1 MKRSVAALASS
12 LSLCLAILATAHA
25 QTATFPDKAVTIIVP
40 YSPGGGSDNVSRA
53 TAKHLSELWRQP
65 VIVENLPGADGLIG
79 TRRVMKA
86 APDGYTLLVSIPA
99 IAIFKHTNKSLDV
112 DPLAELTPV
121 SMLASGPTVM
131 VVKGNSEIQTI
142 ADLKR
147 ACEQAS
153 AKCSWASGEPFTLLA
168 GSGLVSSLGLFDKM
182 ANVRYNGTSAAVSDV
197 IGGHITVLVTGI
209 SSVLPHHKS
218 GTLKILAISTPERQS
233 AIPDVPTYAQA
244 GMGDVEF
251 TNNWYGIFAPTG
263 TPEAMKKVI
272 SEGIGSAAKD
282 AAVLKVLGP
291 LLITPVGSSTADF
304 AATLERD
311 KATVARLASKLP
323 PPK

>member
-1 MKRSVAALASS
+1 M
-12 LSLCLAILATAHA
+12 
-25 QTATFPDKAVTIIVP
+25 
-40 YSPGGGSDNVSRA
+40 
-53 TAKHLSELWRQP
+53 
-65 VIVENLPGADGLIG
+65 
-79 TRRVMKA
+79 
-86 APDGYTLLVSIPA
+86 
-99 IAIFKHTNKSLDV
+99 
-112 DPLAELTPV
+112 
-121 SMLASGPTVM
+121 
-131 VVKGNSEIQTI
+131 
-142 ADLKR
+142 
-147 ACEQAS
+147 
-153 AKCSWASGEPFTLLA
+153 
-168 GSGLVSSLGLFDKM
+168 
-182 ANVRYNGTSAAVSDV
+182 
-197 IGGHITVLVTGI
+197 
-209 SSVLPHHKS
+209 
-218 GTLKILAISTPERQS
+218 
-233 AIPDVPTYAQA
+233 PTYAQA